1 MHLRNCPGPASR
13 PGNLS
18 PGWSAHPWST
28 HLWLRT
34 LSPPRTRQSA
44 PSRRAK
50 EHSSRA
56 IRVGVPRCA
65 GPGIGSQFVTSA
77 DLRQCASI
85 RRYLES
91 ESGCLRCKGRGRF
104 VRILLRAGRVT
115 WTVSAL
121 EAGASPLFAAVFGTK
136 SLLRERCAATCL
148 RRRRPGQA
156 RRRQGRLQITALPAS
171 ACDRKGSIS
180 AFCCHG
186 HLGLG
191 MPESAPCPLIAAGFC
206 ERAGSSS
213 GA

>member
-34 LSPPRTRQSA
+34 LPPPRTGQSA

-121 EAGASPLFAAVFGTK
+121 EAGASPLFAAVFRTK
-136 SLLRERCAATCL
+136 RLLRERCAATCQ

-156 RRRQGRLQITALPAS
+156 RRRQGWLQITPVLCCRRSLIIKWRHDTYEVVQRS
-171 ACDRKGSIS
+171 ARRQIAR
-180 AFCCHG
+180 AFG
-186 HLGLG
+186 Y
-191 MPESAPCPLIAAGFC
+191 
-206 ERAGSSS
+206 RAEVSRAYG
-213 GA
+213 